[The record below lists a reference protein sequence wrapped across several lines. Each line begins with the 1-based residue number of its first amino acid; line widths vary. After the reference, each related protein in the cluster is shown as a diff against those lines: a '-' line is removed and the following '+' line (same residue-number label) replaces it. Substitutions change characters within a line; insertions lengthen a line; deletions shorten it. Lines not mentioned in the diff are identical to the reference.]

1 MQVFL
6 MAACHHFQQEKGA
19 VLLGNARVAAQ
30 LALQDPCS
38 HFPAAGGVG
47 CWLLMDE
54 SLFRNYLLPKATPFP
69 LVSCLQRSTYAGHR
83 LQHLYLDW
91 VNNSAEPPRSGAP
104 VKPAEAPAA
113 ATSLLTFSRCS
124 SCLPKLVC
132 KAFSE
137 LPRVQSLAAVSVSSA
152 SASANGASAE

>member
-1 MQVFL
+1 

-54 SLFRNYLLPKATPFP
+54 SLFRNYLLPSFLWY
-69 LVSCLQRSTYAGHR
+69 LVYKDQPMLGTGFNIFTSTGSTT
-83 LQHLYLDW
+83 LLSL
-91 VNNSAEPPRSGAP
+91 
-104 VKPAEAPAA
+104 PALE
-113 ATSLLTFSRCS
+113 LL
-124 SCLPKLVC
+124 
-132 KAFSE
+132 
-137 LPRVQSLAAVSVSSA
+137 
-152 SASANGASAE
+152 